1 MSSSDQ
7 SSTGKKENDKTRET
21 CRRGPE
27 DGYPFIVD
35 EVFKQR
41 RPEPLPEPVT
51 VRRVSR
57 PAGPHRT
64 MKKVASEPERSAF
77 LVGNVT
83 ERSTPTQVSSTQTPA
98 NNSLAL
104 FTGGSKPCPRV
115 SEATSGQKQMK
126 DNSISITSADRP
138 ASIHTTMPGAYAESD
153 DGGVELPE
161 QITSENNH
169 DAARKVKAV
178 SSSDSSGPGTPEDV
192 SKQNDGGEGKLGVQL
207 SYGPGET
214 GAKDSAQEGDKL
226 ASILARLDALNR
238 PRRGY

>member
-1 MSSSDQ
+1 M
-7 SSTGKKENDKTRET
+7 
-21 CRRGPE
+21 
-27 DGYPFIVD
+27 
-35 EVFKQR
+35 
-41 RPEPLPEPVT
+41 
-51 VRRVSR
+51 RRVSR

-192 SKQNDGGEGKLGVQL
+192 SKQNDGGEGSKFKSLVATIMGFCRQ
-207 SYGPGET
+207 
-214 GAKDSAQEGDKL
+214 
-226 ASILARLDALNR
+226 N
-238 PRRGY
+238 

>member
-7 SSTGKKENDKTRET
+7 SSTGKENDKTRET

-35 EVFKQR
+35 EVFR
-41 RPEPLPEPVT
+41 RPERLPEPVT

-64 MKKVASEPERSAF
+64 MKKVAAEPERSAF
-77 LVGNVT
+77 LVGNVA

-104 FTGGSKPCPRV
+104 FTSGSKPCPRV

-169 DAARKVKAV
+169 DAARKVKA
-178 SSSDSSGPGTPEDV
+178 
-192 SKQNDGGEGKLGVQL
+192 NDGGEGKLGVQL

-214 GAKDSAQEGDKL
+214 GAEDSAQEGDKL
-226 ASILARLDALNR
+226 ASIFARLDALNR
-238 PRRGY
+238 PRREN